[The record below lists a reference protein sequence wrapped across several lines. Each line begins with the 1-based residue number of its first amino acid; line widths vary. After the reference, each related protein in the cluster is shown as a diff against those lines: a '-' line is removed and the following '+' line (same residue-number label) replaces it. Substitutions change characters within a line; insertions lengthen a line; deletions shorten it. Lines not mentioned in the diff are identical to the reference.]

1 MFLIQWIV
9 SSCALILAVL
19 LLRAALGGRI
29 SARLRYALWA
39 AVLLRLLIPAPLFS
53 VTVPAS
59 SDTGPVQS
67 SSAPAQTSAI
77 AEPERGG
84 FAGTVTEEAAAPTE
98 PAQPAPSPARI
109 LAALWLTGSVCT
121 ALVLLGSNLRF
132 ARRIR
137 RTRQPVDLACTPAV
151 YTVGNLPSPCLFGLV
166 RPAIYLTPE
175 TAVTPVR
182 LRHVLAHERTHYR
195 HGDHIWSALR
205 ALALAVHWWNPL
217 VWAAVWLS
225 RRDGELACDEG
236 TLRRLGDGERTAYGE
251 TLLALVTAPPRPGD
265 LLSCATTMNS
275 GKHGLH
281 ERIRRI
287 ARTPRQLLWAA
298 AAAIVLTALTAC
310 CAFTG
315 AAQPEQT
322 AGPVPDRSVTCDL
335 DRNGISEQILLHTGE
350 GLYTLRVEEPAG
362 SGADTAASKLL
373 WSTEAADAHQGW
385 KAVFLTQAGD
395 GDCLMEYTPTMY
407 CGEATYAYRIF
418 YLDGDGGEIVMDEDS
433 VSFGINFMFDDNS
446 FDARALA
453 AFIEQVNAWLAQS
466 TLLLNTDTN
475 LASTFQRLGMLQDD
489 LWFLEGDG
497 FTRDPDKS
505 LLENLLAYQNTMTA
519 QAAVP
524 TAVELL
530 AGIQAADLS
539 DTGGADAAALA
550 QALNGAAYAPETDA
564 ETWSPAFRLTV
575 HYTLEDSSSPQTAV
589 LEAPAEGDT
598 VLLSLT
604 GQVTYLFHSENPDN
618 ESIYLSQTPYSLTL
632 CVEDTDLCQLVRTWG
647 HMT

>member
-1 MFLIQWIV
+1 MLLIQWV
-9 SSCALILAVL
+9 ASSCALILAVL

-59 SDTGPVQS
+59 SGTGPVQS
-67 SSAPAQTSAI
+67 YSVPVQTPAIVQPESDVSAVIPAD
-77 AEPERGG
+77 
-84 FAGTVTEEAAAPTE
+84 EALAPTE

-109 LAALWLTGSVCT
+109 LAALWLAGGVCT

-132 ARRIR
+132 ARRLH
-137 RTRQPVDLACTPAV
+137 RTRQAMDLTCSPPI
-151 YTVGNLPSPCLFGLV
+151 YTSVALPSPCLFGLV

-175 TAVTPVR
+175 AVSPTR

-251 TLLALVTAPPRPGD
+251 TLLALITAPPRPGD
-265 LLSCATTMNS
+265 LFSCATTMNS
-275 GKHGLH
+275 GKRGLH

-287 ARTPRQLLWAA
+287 ARSPRQLLWAA
-298 AAAIVLTALTAC
+298 VAAIVLTTLTAC

-315 AAQPEQT
+315 AVRPEQT
-322 AGPVPDRSVTCDL
+322 SGPVPDRSVACDL
-335 DRNGISEQILLHTGE
+335 DRNGVSEQILLHTGE
-350 GLYTLRVEEPAG
+350 GLYTLRVEEAAG
-362 SGADTAASKLL
+362 SGTDTAASKLL
-373 WSTEAADAHQGW
+373 WSTEAADAHPGW
-385 KAVFLTQAGD
+385 KAVFLTRTGD

-407 CGEATYAYRIF
+407 GGESTYAYRVF
-418 YLDGDGGEIVMDEDS
+418 YLDGDGGEIVVDQDE
-433 VSFGINFMFDDNS
+433 VSFGINFMFEDNS

-453 AFIEQVNAWLAQS
+453 TFMEQVNAWLAQS
-466 TLLLNTDTN
+466 TLLLNTDPE
-475 LASTFQRLGMLQDD
+475 LASTFQRLGVLQDD

-519 QAAVP
+519 RAAVP
-524 TAVELL
+524 TAAELL
-530 AGIQAADLS
+530 SGIQAADLS
-539 DTGGADAAALA
+539 ETGGADAAALA

-564 ETWSPAFRLTV
+564 DSWDPAFRLTV
-575 HYTLEDSSSPQTAV
+575 GYALEGSAGPQTIV
-589 LEAPAEGDT
+589 LEVPAEGSL
-598 VLLSLT
+598 VRLSLA
-604 GQVTYLFHSENPDN
+604 GEVTYLFYSENPDN
-618 ESIYLSQTPYSLTL
+618 ASVYLSQMPYSLTL
-632 CVEDTDLCQLVRTWG
+632 CVEDDSLAPLVHTWG
-647 HMT
+647 LPV